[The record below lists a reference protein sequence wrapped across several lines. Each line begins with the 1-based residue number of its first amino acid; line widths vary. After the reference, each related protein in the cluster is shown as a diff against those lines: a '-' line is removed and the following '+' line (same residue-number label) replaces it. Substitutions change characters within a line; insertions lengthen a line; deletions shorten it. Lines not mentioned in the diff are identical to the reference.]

1 MSFLITI
8 DDVRNKNKDLL
19 LTDKIDDSEIETCI
33 IDSTETVM
41 TRLNEVF
48 DLPIPDDKVTTAMK
62 LCIKLIAVSN
72 CIRDNYA
79 DNEMALSVAK
89 DYSKEAE
96 INIKSIIAG
105 NRLQIQSILPHKRT
119 VSYKQDT
126 DIQSDN
132 FINSINCKY
141 R

>member
-1 MSFLITI
+1 MLISV

-19 LTDKIDDSEIETCI
+19 LTDKIEDSEIESCI
-33 IDSTETVM
+33 IDATETVM

-48 DLPIPDDKVTTAMK
+48 DLPIPDDKVTSAMK

-72 CIRDNYA
+72 CIKDNYS
-79 DNEMALSVAK
+79 DNKEALDLSK
-89 DYSKEAE
+89 DYFNEAE
-96 INIKSIIAG
+96 KNIKSIIAG
-105 NRLQIQSILPHKRT
+105 NKLQKQNVLPHKKSI
-119 VSYKQDT
+119 SYKQDV

-132 FINSINCKY
+132 FISYINTKY